1 MNDTKPQS
9 NEDTRPLAP
18 GGLTW
23 FELPTADIKRAVDC
37 YSRILGELLVDISQ
51 GEPMHM
57 FPSHGDG
64 VTGALVQRPAGPR
77 ALTPGS
83 SGATVYL
90 RVEGTLEDAM
100 QRVKPAGGALL
111 SPAITV
117 PGVAG
122 TFCMMRDSEGNHV
135 GLHARS

>member
-1 MNDTKPQS
+1 MSDTMPQS
-9 NEDTRPLAP
+9 IEQSKPLAP

-23 FELPTADIKRAVDC
+23 FELPTANIQRAVDC
-37 YSRILGELLVDISQ
+37 YSRILGEILTDISH

-64 VTGALVQRPAGPR
+64 VTGALVQRTGPR
-77 ALTPGS
+77 ALT
-83 SGATVYL
+83 SGGTGALVYL
-90 RVEGTLEDAM
+90 RVEGTLADAM
-100 QRVKPAGGALL
+100 ERVEPAGGALL

-122 TFCMMRDSEGNHV
+122 TFCIMQDSEGNHV

>member
-1 MNDTKPQS
+1 MTDTTPQS
-9 NEDTRPLAP
+9 VEASRPLAP

-37 YSRILGELLVDISQ
+37 YSRILGELLVDITQ

-57 FPSHGDG
+57 FPSHGNG
-64 VTGALVQRPAGPR
+64 VTGALVQRTGPR
-77 ALTPGS
+77 AMTPGS
-83 SGATVYL
+83 TGAMVYL
-90 RVEGTLEDAM
+90 RVEGRLEDAM
-100 QRVKPAGGALL
+100 SRVEPAGGALL

-122 TFCMMRDSEGNHV
+122 TFCVVRDSEGNHV